1 MSETNI
7 IYSSSINNLKVEI
20 KDTGVAY
27 EVYVDS
33 TLKEIVKVNDFD
45 RGVKILPEFIAEIV
59 AEEYNINHKLEEALK
74 SVE

>member
-59 AEEYNINHKLEEALK
+59 AEDYNINHKLEEALK